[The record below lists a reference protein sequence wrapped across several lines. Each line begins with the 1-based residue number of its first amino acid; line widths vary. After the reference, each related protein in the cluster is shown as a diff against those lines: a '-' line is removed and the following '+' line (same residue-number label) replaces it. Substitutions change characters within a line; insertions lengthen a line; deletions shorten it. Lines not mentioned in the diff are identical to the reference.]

1 LLSVVSA
8 EVFRRKVVVGLVSDF
23 CSKNQTLGLQQ
34 PDFCSERFGLRGVPR
49 RNDVGYRYIIKM
61 GGEGDNLEREAL
73 SAFDL
78 SPGSDA
84 TFTSLLKIYQQ
95 SFGPSRETLAWRV
108 AASALAGFSQRGAAM
123 SAEACAAAIEFARTS
138 APRQSRVANA
148 ARALLLALVD
158 AARSEPLQEGERRF
172 AAGAGALALRY
183 ASHFAPEGCIAGTQL
198 AAAAF
203 CAAAAGDAAAAL
215 EAERLGAHAFLLRPP
230 LECPAC
236 GAPLTESTV
245 SVMGTFYCARCA
257 PTASGECGGAAE
269 RQES

>member
-1 LLSVVSA
+1 MDNMDNDIK
-8 EVFRRKVVVGLVSDF
+8 KV
-23 CSKNQTLGLQQ
+23 
-34 PDFCSERFGLRGVPR
+34 
-49 RNDVGYRYIIKM
+49 
-61 GGEGDNLEREAL
+61 AL
-73 SAFDL
+73 AAFDK

-84 TFTSLLKIYQQ
+84 TFLLLLEAHKSASAG
-95 SFGPSRETLAWRV
+95 SFRENIAWRM
-108 AASALAGFSQRGAAM
+108 AASALAGFSERGAAL
-123 SAEACAAAIEFARTS
+123 STEACAAAIEFARP
-138 APRQSRVANA
+138 AVPRHSRVANA

-183 ASHFAPEGCIAGTQL
+183 ASHFAPEGCVVGPQL

-215 EAERLGAHAFLLRPP
+215 EAEGLSAHAFLLRPP

-245 SVMGTFYCARCA
+245 SVMGTFYCTRCA
-257 PTASGECGGAAE
+257 PAASGE
-269 RQES
+269 